1 MTEEEVIVE
10 TDIVV
15 DGESAETVETTPYF
29 FTISER
35 LDPDY
40 KMAHNILSWLHDNME
55 SLVDDQDK
63 VIFGKVNTGFNES
76 ILKTFGKKPVCDV
89 YIDRIEYMG
98 DFDNH
103 IPTKVHSI
111 VIFYMKGANNQTY
124 MKACELHDLIMQEF
138 LTKNSFKEL
147 DKLVRGTVI
156 ENSEIRN
163 ENIRGGYGVMG
174 AFELTHDLY

>member
-76 ILKTFGKKPVCDV
+76 ILKTFGKKHV
-89 YIDRIEYMG
+89 
-98 DFDNH
+98 
-103 IPTKVHSI
+103 
-111 VIFYMKGANNQTY
+111 
-124 MKACELHDLIMQEF
+124 
-138 LTKNSFKEL
+138 
-147 DKLVRGTVI
+147 
-156 ENSEIRN
+156 
-163 ENIRGGYGVMG
+163 
-174 AFELTHDLY
+174 